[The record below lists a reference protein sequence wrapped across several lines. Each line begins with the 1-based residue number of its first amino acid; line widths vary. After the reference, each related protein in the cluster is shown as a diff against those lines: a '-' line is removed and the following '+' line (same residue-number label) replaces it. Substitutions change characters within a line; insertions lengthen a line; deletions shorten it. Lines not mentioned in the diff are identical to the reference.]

1 MCMERD
7 GLMRVI
13 AGKAKRLQL
22 KSPSGYDTIPTTDKI
37 KETLFNI
44 INPYLADTDFLDL
57 FSGSGA
63 IGIEA
68 LSRGVKSVA
77 FVEND
82 KAYLECIKSNLN
94 YTKLDSGAEI
104 YPMGVKEA
112 IRALEVKGKVFDFV
126 YMDPP
131 YNGMLERDIL
141 LRLQLSNIIYC
152 DTVII
157 VKTSRQID
165 FEYLKDTKLKISRIK
180 EYKSSQHV
188 FIEMA

>member
-1 MCMERD
+1 
-7 GLMRVI
+7 MRVI
-13 AGKAKRLQL
+13 AGKAKRLKL
-22 KSPSGYDTIPTTDKI
+22 KTPSGYDTMPTTDKI

-44 INPYLADTDFLDL
+44 ISPYLGDTDFLDL

-68 LSRGVKSVA
+68 LSRGCKSAV

-82 KAYLECIKSNLN
+82 RAALECIKLNLDF
-94 YTKLDSGAEI
+94 TKLASGAEI
-104 YPMGVKEA
+104 YPLGAKEA
-112 IRALEVKGKVFDFV
+112 IRALEIKGKVFDFV

-131 YNGMLERDIL
+131 YNSGLERDIL
-141 LRLQLSNIIYC
+141 LELQFSNIIYC

-157 VKTSRQID
+157 LETSKNTD
-165 FEYLKDTKLKISRIK
+165 FEYLKDTKFKISRIK

-188 FIEMA
+188 FIEVA